1 MIPYL
6 FNKFQRSK
14 WEGLGNLKLRLHK
27 DMTTFQTLQTWIGH
41 VPMFE
46 SFAISFSNLIFS
58 HFKHA
63 TTHYQTLQ
71 TWIGLNV
78 IRYHNL
84 SALPHALPWILSQI
98 SLVLGYFQYVNTR
111 YHNFLK
117 ENINIYFF
125 INLTVTRG

>member
-14 WEGLGNLKLRLHK
+14 WESLGNLKFRLHK

-63 TTHYQTLQ
+63 STHYQTLQ
-71 TWIGLNV
+71 AWIGLNV

-84 SALPHALPWILSQI
+84 SALPHAYRGFYLRLAWSWAIFNALPRVTII
-98 SLVLGYFQYVNTR
+98 
-111 YHNFLK
+111 FLK
-117 ENINIYFF
+117 KTLIYIF
-125 INLTVTRG
+125 L